1 MFGIFTYPKRLNN
14 LYADAVLVWL
24 FGGNNETAME
34 DALEIAS
41 GAFVTAAREQ
51 RESMANYID
60 AAVTDLKNSSDNEE
74 AVTAMQQRVMAL
86 KLSCVQACDDGM
98 NKNRSQMKAKTR
110 TAVQK
115 GDETYFRSDSQLAYI
130 FENI

>member
-14 LYADAVLVWL
+14 LYADAVMVWL
-24 FGGNNETAME
+24 FGDNNETALE

-60 AAVTDLKNSSDNEE
+60 SVLADLKNNSDSEE
-74 AVTAMQQRVMAL
+74 ALKAIQERVMAL

-115 GDETYFRSDSQLAYI
+115 GDETYFRSDPQLAYI
-130 FENI
+130 FKNI

>member
-1 MFGIFTYPKRLNN
+1 
-14 LYADAVLVWL
+14 
-24 FGGNNETAME
+24 
-34 DALEIAS
+34 
-41 GAFVTAAREQ
+41 
-51 RESMANYID
+51 MANYID